1 MPIVVGGRHTLRGG
15 RHTHLSQGR
24 DSVAGMPRAL
34 LPLDAS
40 GVTVELGGRRILDD
54 VSLVLA
60 PGTFTALTG
69 PSGAGK
75 TTLLWVL
82 AGALAPT
89 SGTVRYAG
97 RPVAA
102 PGLADRDLAS
112 REGVVMVP
120 QGNTLVAPLTGREN
134 IVVPMLVL
142 GVTAEDAF
150 TRAELALEAVRLGES
165 GNHLVEEL
173 SGGQQ
178 QRVAVGRGL
187 ALQGSVLLA
196 DEPTS
201 DLDADTREVI
211 VGLLAAEAAAGA
223 VVLMATHDS
232 WCADQA
238 DAEYHLDEGRLTRV
252 R

>member
-1 MPIVVGGRHTLRGG
+1 M
-15 RHTHLSQGR
+15 Q
-24 DSVAGMPRAL
+24 RAP

-40 GVTVELGGRRILDD
+40 GITIDLGGRRVLDEID
-54 VSLVLA
+54 LQLA
-60 PGTFTALTG
+60 PGSFTALTG

-75 TTLLWVL
+75 TTLLWIL

-97 RPVAA
+97 QPVAG
-102 PGLADRDLAS
+102 PGSADRALAS

-134 IVVPMLVL
+134 IVVPLLVL
-142 GVTAEDAF
+142 GVDAAAAF
-150 TRAELALEAVRLGES
+150 ARADLALDAVRLRES

-187 ALQGSVLLA
+187 AAQGSVVLA

-211 VGLLAAEAAAGA
+211 VALLAAEAAAGA

-238 DAEYHLDEGRLTRV
+238 DAEYHLDEGRLTQV

>member
-1 MPIVVGGRHTLRGG
+1 
-15 RHTHLSQGR
+15 
-24 DSVAGMPRAL
+24 
-34 LPLDAS
+34 
-40 GVTVELGGRRILDD
+40 
-54 VSLVLA
+54 
-60 PGTFTALTG
+60 
-69 PSGAGK
+69 
-75 TTLLWVL
+75 
-82 AGALAPT
+82 
-89 SGTVRYAG
+89 
-97 RPVAA
+97 
-102 PGLADRDLAS
+102 
-112 REGVVMVP
+112 MVP

-223 VVLMATHDS
+223 LSLIHI
-232 WCADQA
+232 
-238 DAEYHLDEGRLTRV
+238 
-252 R
+252 

>member
-1 MPIVVGGRHTLRGG
+1 
-15 RHTHLSQGR
+15 
-24 DSVAGMPRAL
+24 MPRAP

-40 GVTVELGGRRILDD
+40 GITIDLGGRRVLDEVD
-54 VSLVLA
+54 LQLA
-60 PGTFTALTG
+60 PGSFTALTG

-75 TTLLWVL
+75 TTLLWIL

-97 RPVAA
+97 RAVAGA
-102 PGLADRDLAS
+102 GSADRALAS

-134 IVVPMLVL
+134 IVVPLLVL
-142 GVTAEDAF
+142 GVDAAAAF
-150 TRAELALEAVRLGES
+150 ARADLALDAVRLGES
-165 GNHLVEEL
+165 SNHLVEEL

-187 ALQGSVLLA
+187 AAQGSVVLA

-211 VGLLAAEAAAGA
+211 VALLAAEAAAGA

-238 DAEYHLDEGRLTRV
+238 DAEYHLDEGRLTQV

>member
-1 MPIVVGGRHTLRGG
+1 
-15 RHTHLSQGR
+15 
-24 DSVAGMPRAL
+24 MPRAP

-40 GVTVELGGRRILDD
+40 GITIDLGGRRVLDEID
-54 VSLVLA
+54 LQLA
-60 PGTFTALTG
+60 PGSFTALTG

-75 TTLLWVL
+75 TTLLWIL

-97 RPVAA
+97 QPVAG
-102 PGLADRDLAS
+102 PGSADRALAS

-134 IVVPMLVL
+134 IVVPLLVL
-142 GVTAEDAF
+142 GVDAAAAF
-150 TRAELALEAVRLGES
+150 ARADLALDAVRLGES

-187 ALQGSVLLA
+187 AAQGSVVLA

-211 VGLLAAEAAAGA
+211 VALLAAEAAAGA

-238 DAEYHLDEGRLTRV
+238 DAEYHLDEGRLTQV

>member
-1 MPIVVGGRHTLRGG
+1 
-15 RHTHLSQGR
+15 
-24 DSVAGMPRAL
+24 MPRAP

-40 GVTVELGGRRILDD
+40 RITIDLGGRRVLDEVD
-54 VSLVLA
+54 LRLA
-60 PGTFTALTG
+60 PGSFTALTG

-75 TTLLWVL
+75 TTLLWIL

-97 RPVAA
+97 RPVAGA
-102 PGLADRDLAS
+102 GSADRVLAS
-112 REGVVMVP
+112 REGVVIVP

-134 IVVPMLVL
+134 IVVPLLVL
-142 GVTAEDAF
+142 GVDAAAAGA
-150 TRAELALEAVRLGES
+150 RADLALDAVRLGES

-187 ALQGSVLLA
+187 AAQGSVVLA

-211 VGLLAAEAAAGA
+211 VSLLAAEAAAGA

>member
-1 MPIVVGGRHTLRGG
+1 M
-15 RHTHLSQGR
+15 Q
-24 DSVAGMPRAL
+24 RAP

-40 GVTVELGGRRILDD
+40 GITIDLGGRRVLDEID
-54 VSLVLA
+54 LQLA
-60 PGTFTALTG
+60 PGSFTALTG

-75 TTLLWVL
+75 TTLLWIL

-97 RPVAA
+97 QPVAG
-102 PGLADRDLAS
+102 PGSADRALAS

-134 IVVPMLVL
+134 IVVPLLVL
-142 GVTAEDAF
+142 GVDAAAAF
-150 TRAELALEAVRLGES
+150 ARADLALDAVRLGES

-187 ALQGSVLLA
+187 AAQGSVVLA

-211 VGLLAAEAAAGA
+211 VALLAAEAAAGA

-238 DAEYHLDEGRLTRV
+238 DAEYHLDEGRLTQV

>member
-1 MPIVVGGRHTLRGG
+1 M
-15 RHTHLSQGR
+15 Q
-24 DSVAGMPRAL
+24 RAP

-40 GVTVELGGRRILDD
+40 GITIDLGGRRVLDEID
-54 VSLVLA
+54 LQLA
-60 PGTFTALTG
+60 PGSFTALTG

-75 TTLLWVL
+75 TTLLWIL

-97 RPVAA
+97 QPVAG
-102 PGLADRDLAS
+102 PGSADRALAS

-134 IVVPMLVL
+134 IVVPLLVL
-142 GVTAEDAF
+142 GVDAAAAF
-150 TRAELALEAVRLGES
+150 ARADLALDAVRLGES

-187 ALQGSVLLA
+187 AAQGSVVLA

-211 VGLLAAEAAAGA
+211 VALLAAEAAAGA